1 MLDFKRNGDFLLD
14 HMALH
19 YTGISHDTPANA
31 DNLSDYNLI
40 EKAGTTARDGVFNG
54 SITLLGKAIQMSYA
68 AQIKEGMS
76 ELADAPGCVGRKYCG
91 GDWGGYA
98 LFLFEQSTERDA
110 FVSSATCNRAI
121 EPFITIR

>member
-1 MLDFKRNGDFLLD
+1 VLDFKRNGDFLLD

-31 DNLSDYNLI
+31 DNLRDYDLI
-40 EKAGTTARDGVFNG
+40 KKAGTTARDGVFN
-54 SITLLGKAIQMSYA
+54 SSATLLGKAIQMSYA

-91 GDWGGYA
+91 GGWGGYA
-98 LFLFEQSTERDA
+98 LFLFEQSTDRDA

-121 EPFITIR
+121 EPFTTIR